1 MPLCD
6 GAGVIESVGGG
17 DAPAQGSTSP
27 SASPSRWR
35 AGDRVLF
42 AAMSS
47 WKSAEPGT
55 DAELDATTA
64 LGAGAVDG
72 VLRQYVVA
80 DEDAIVA
87 APRGLSFEEAA
98 TLGGAYVSAWNALFG
113 GYRTVRAGDVVVT
126 QGTGGV
132 STAVLQVSRH
142 HPVRVRWRFEL
153 GACLMRALLACR

>member
-6 GAGVIESVGGG
+6 GVGVIESVGGG
-17 DAPAQGSTSP
+17 SAEGSP
-27 SASPSRWR
+27 SPSRWR
-35 AGDRVLF
+35 AGDRVIF

-47 WKSAEPGT
+47 WRSAEPGT
-55 DAELDATTA
+55 DAELDPTTA
-64 LGAGAVDG
+64 LGAGTVDG
-72 VLRQYVVA
+72 VLRQHVVA

-87 APRGLSFEEAA
+87 APAGLSFEEAA

-113 GYRTVRAGDVVVT
+113 GYRTLRAGDVVVT

-142 HPVRVRWRFEL
+142 HPVSRSLAVGA
-153 GACLMRALLACR
+153 GACLTRALLARR